1 MNVLDRFPPL
11 QGAIAHAESWKTYLN
26 ACQEEL
32 GSQPAQ
38 DIIAR
43 AENNVG
49 IGIQLGELLPITW
62 SALFNAIFRP
72 SLASWNSVKEF
83 EAFRQQVRALFYT
96 VREAMDSVRKTAE
109 MLKAVTGRSPEG
121 TDRLLVLIDDACRLE
136 EAVFRDWPSF
146 TEPLPSASPA
156 DSLPVDESLAEA
168 FGITLE
174 AARQKMDARR
184 RELNTGR
191 E

>member
-96 VREAMDSVRKTAE
+96 GRECECGVPN
-109 MLKAVTGRSPEG
+109 SPG
-121 TDRLLVLIDDACRLE
+121 FAR
-136 EAVFRDWPSF
+136 
-146 TEPLPSASPA
+146 PSADDPLETSRYASRGCSSPPQRRVA
-156 DSLPVDESLAEA
+156 A
-168 FGITLE
+168 FPDNFSAALGGKTLQVSHAGGIVF
-174 AARQKMDARR
+174 Q
-184 RELNTGR
+184 
-191 E
+191 